1 MKKNYI
7 AMIISLLLLNF
18 LTAQTTFEWNNAI
31 DNGNNV
37 TETIN
42 GITATLTGNTN
53 DVGFINA
60 NGLGNSSGNIVVN
73 SLSCNAETSVTFSFS
88 EEVDIDSI
96 LALNCTSANI
106 DFTFTPTG
114 GSNSPVV
121 ASLINGTASVNLNW
135 TNVTSFIVSTTTP
148 IALGFDNL
156 VLNSS
161 TLSTNDFT
169 LEMTKVFPNPSSD
182 FIIINGLTTLE
193 NYVIYNSIGQQ
204 VKIGIV
210 LENEKIDIQSLTNG
224 LYFLKFENGNT
235 IKFLKKE

>member
-7 AMIISLLLLNF
+7 TMIISLLLLNF

-53 DVGFINA
+53 DVGFVDA
-60 NGLGNSSGNIVVN
+60 SGLGNSSGNIIVN
-73 SLSCNAETSVTFSFS
+73 SLACTPETSITFSFS

-96 LALNCTSANI
+96 LALNCTNTDI

-135 TNVTSFIVSTTTP
+135 NNVTSFVVSTTTP

-169 LEMTKVFPNPSSD
+169 LKTIKIFPNPSSD
-182 FIIINGLTTLE
+182 FIEITGPTVIE
-193 NYVIYNSIGQQ
+193 NYEIYNTLGQEI
-204 VKIGIV
+204 KKGIV
-210 LENEKIDIQSLTNG
+210 LENKKINIQNLTNG
-224 LYFLKFENGNT
+224 IYFLKFDNGNP
-235 IKFLKKE
+235 IKFIKK